1 MDLQAEQLHVEIML
15 ELLVNKDVQDQL
27 HNLNLLTIVIVRQKQ
42 LESVEMD
49 LQVEQP
55 DVETMQKQHA
65 NKDVQDQSDLN
76 L

>member
-1 MDLQAEQLHVEIML
+1 MDLLAEQLHVEIML